1 MSKVFVGYDTYSI
14 EGVDEEFI
22 RFIFD
27 VTLSAVNKKIASEVG
42 LVLADN
48 VKMRSLNRR
57 YRGKDKPTNVLSFA
71 NQEIAGSPEV
81 ESDENYLGDIY
92 ISTAILSDEAKELRI
107 SEKER
112 FAQLF
117 VHGLL
122 HLLGWDHEKPAERKE
137 MEALED
143 KIVQLVI

>member
-22 RFIFD
+22 RFVFD
-27 VTLSAVNKKIASEVG
+27 VTLGSINGEMKSEVG
-42 LVLADN
+42 LILADN
-48 VKMRSLNRR
+48 AKMRSLNRR
-57 YRGKDKPTNVLSFA
+57 YRGKDKPTNVLSFT
-71 NQEIAGSPEV
+71 NQEIAGGVQV
-81 ESDENYLGDIY
+81 EPDKNYLGDIY
-92 ISTAILSDEAKELRI
+92 VGTIVLSDEAKKLQI

-122 HLLGWDHEKPAERKE
+122 HLLGWDHEKSAERKE

-143 KIVQLVI
+143 KIVQLTI